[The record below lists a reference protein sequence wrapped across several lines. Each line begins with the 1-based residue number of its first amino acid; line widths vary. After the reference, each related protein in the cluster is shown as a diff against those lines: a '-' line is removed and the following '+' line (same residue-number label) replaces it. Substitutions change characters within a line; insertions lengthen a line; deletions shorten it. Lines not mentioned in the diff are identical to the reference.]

1 MHILLVEDNE
11 DDIELTRMAFSENRI
26 ANRIDVV
33 RDGEEALDYL
43 FCRGDHAHRKDE
55 PLPAVV
61 LLDLR
66 LPKLDGL
73 EVLKKLRDTRSTRY
87 LPVVILTSS
96 KEQDDLLASYDRG
109 ANSYIRKPVGFE
121 QFSKVVQDLEL
132 YWLVL
137 NEAPGKIKG

>member
-11 DDIELTRMAFSENRI
+11 DDIELTRMAFRESKV
-26 ANRIDVV
+26 ANRVDVV

-43 FCRGDHAHRKDE
+43 FCRGDHAHRKDD

-66 LPKLDGL
+66 LPKMDGL
-73 EVLKKLRDTRSTRY
+73 DVLEKLRNDRTTRY
-87 LPVVILTSS
+87 LPVVVLTSS
-96 KEQDDLLASYDRG
+96 REQDDLIGSYDRG
-109 ANSYIRKPVGFE
+109 ANSFIRKPVEFE
-121 QFSKVVQDLEL
+121 KFSKAVRELEL

-137 NEAPGKIKG
+137 NEAPEVR

>member
-11 DDIELTRMAFSENRI
+11 DDVELTRLAFNENRI
-26 ANRIDVV
+26 ANRLDVV

-43 FCRGDHAHRKDE
+43 FCRGEHAHRKDD

-73 EVLKKLRDTRSTRY
+73 EVLEKLRNERATRY

-96 KEQDDLLASYDRG
+96 REQEDLLGSYDRG
-109 ANSYIRKPVGFE
+109 ANSFIRKPVGFE
-121 QFSKVVQDLEL
+121 EFTKAIQELEL

-137 NEAPGKIKG
+137 NEAPRTT

>member
-1 MHILLVEDNE
+1 MHILLVEDSE
-11 DDIELTRMAFSENRI
+11 DDIELTQMAFSENRI

-43 FCRGDHAHRKDE
+43 FCRGDYAHRKDE

-73 EVLKKLRDTRSTRY
+73 EVLEKLRNARSTRY

-96 KEQDDLLASYDRG
+96 REQDDMLGSYERG
-109 ANSYIRKPVGFE
+109 ANSFIRKPVEFE
-121 QFSKVVQDLEL
+121 EFQKAVKELEL

-137 NEAPGKIKG
+137 NEAPQTT

>member
-11 DDIELTRMAFSENRI
+11 DDIELTQMAFRENHI
-26 ANRIDVV
+26 ANRLDVV

-43 FCRGDHAHRKDE
+43 FCRGEHAHRRDD

-73 EVLKKLRDTRSTRY
+73 DVLERLRNARATRY
-87 LPVVILTSS
+87 LPVVVLTSS
-96 KEQDDLLASYDRG
+96 REQDDMLGSYERG
-109 ANSYIRKPVGFE
+109 ANSYIRKPVEFLK
-121 QFSKVVQDLEL
+121 FSEAVKELQL

-137 NEAPGKIKG
+137 NEAPALGK

>member
-1 MHILLVEDNE
+1 MHILLVEDSE
-11 DDIELTRMAFSENRI
+11 DDIELTQMAFRESKV
-26 ANRIDVV
+26 ANRVDVV

-43 FCRGDHAHRKDE
+43 FCRGDHAHRKDD

-73 EVLKKLRDTRSTRY
+73 EVLEKLRNDRTTRY
-87 LPVVILTSS
+87 LPVVVLTSS
-96 KEQDDLLASYDRG
+96 REQDDLIGSYDRG
-109 ANSYIRKPVGFE
+109 ANSFIRKPVEFE
-121 QFSKVVQDLEL
+121 KFSKAVRELEL

-137 NEAPGKIKG
+137 NEVPEIK

>member
-11 DDIELTRMAFSENRI
+11 DDIELTQMAFSENRI
-26 ANRIDVV
+26 ANHIDVV

-43 FCRGDHAHRKDE
+43 FCRGDHAHRKDD

-73 EVLKKLRDTRSTRY
+73 EVLKQLRDTRSTRY
-87 LPVVILTSS
+87 LPVVVLTSS
-96 KEQDDLLASYDRG
+96 RELEDLLASYDRG
-109 ANSYIRKPVGFE
+109 ANSFIRKPVGFE
-121 QFSKVVQDLEL
+121 QFSKAVQDLEL

-137 NEAPGKIKG
+137 NEAPGKVKV

>member
-1 MHILLVEDNE
+1 MHILLVEDSE
-11 DDIELTRMAFSENRI
+11 DDIELTQMAFRESKV
-26 ANRIDVV
+26 ANRVDVV

-43 FCRGDHAHRKDE
+43 FCRGDHAHRKDD

-73 EVLKKLRDTRSTRY
+73 DVLEELRNNRTTRY
-87 LPVVILTSS
+87 LPVVVLTSS
-96 KEQDDLLASYDRG
+96 REQDDLIGSYDRG
-109 ANSYIRKPVGFE
+109 ANSFIRKPVEFE
-121 QFSKVVQDLEL
+121 KFSNAVRELEL

-137 NEAPGKIKG
+137 NEVPEIK